1 MNIIRQVAEL
11 KEELNS
17 FRNRQKAIGFVPTMG
32 ALHQGHLSLI
42 EESKANTGVTVCSIF
57 VNPAQFND
65 PKDYEK
71 YPNTIDKD
79 LLILR
84 QAGADIVFIPPVNE
98 VYPDGTKDLEH
109 YDLGYLETILEGH
122 YRPGHFQ
129 GVSQV
134 MSRLLKMVLP
144 DQLFMGQ
151 KDYQQCMVIQK
162 LLHLTQLDQHIS
174 LQVCPTVRESD
185 GLAMSSRNLR
195 LNDQERKIA
204 VGISKTLEFA
214 KREIVPGDLTRLEIE
229 ATTLL
234 AGSGFKVDYFEIAKA
249 DSLELINDWDGQTK
263 LVALTAAFLNQ
274 VRLIDN
280 MLLN

>member
-1 MNIIRQVAEL
+1 MNIIRQAEEL
-11 KEELNS
+11 KEELKTI
-17 FRNRQKAIGFVPTMG
+17 RNEQKAIGFVPTMG
-32 ALHQGHLSLI
+32 ALHEGHLSLI
-42 EESKANTGVTVCSIF
+42 EESKANTRVTVCSIF

-79 LLILR
+79 LHILR
-84 QAGADIVFIPPVNE
+84 QAGTDIVYLPSVNE
-98 VYPDGTKDLEH
+98 IYPDGTKDLEH

-134 MSRLLKMVLP
+134 MARLLKIVLP

-162 LLHLTQLDQHIS
+162 LLHLTQLDQRIS

-195 LNDQERKIA
+195 LNVQERKIA
-204 VGISKTLEFA
+204 VGISKALEFA

-249 DSLELINDWDGQTK
+249 DSLELINEWDGKTK

>member
-1 MNIIRQVAEL
+1 MILFKKIAEL
-11 KEELNS
+11 QRFLTAKKKLG
-17 FRNRQKAIGFVPTMG
+17 ATIGFVPTMG

-42 EESKANTGVTVCSIF
+42 EESKAHTAVTVCSIF

-79 LLILR
+79 LDILQ
-84 QAGADIVFIPPVNE
+84 QARADIVFIPSVNE

-162 LLHLTQLDQHIS
+162 LLHLTQLDQHSS

-185 GLAMSSRNLR
+185 GLAMSSRNLV
-195 LNDQERKIA
+195 K
-204 VGISKTLEFA
+204 
-214 KREIVPGDLTRLEIE
+214 
-229 ATTLL
+229 
-234 AGSGFKVDYFEIAKA
+234 
-249 DSLELINDWDGQTK
+249 
-263 LVALTAAFLNQ
+263 
-274 VRLIDN
+274 
-280 MLLN
+280 

>member
-84 QAGADIVFIPPVNE
+84 QAGAGIVFIPPVNE

-195 LNDQERKIA
+195 LSQEQRKLANSIFNELNYIKQHLHDQSLQDLKKD
-204 VGISKTLEFA
+204 GIDHLVQK
-214 KREIVPGDLTRLEIE
+214 
-229 ATTLL
+229 
-234 AGSGFKVDYFEIAKA
+234 GFKVDYIEIANVDDLSPA
-249 DSLELINDWDGQTK
+249 TSSSGK
-263 LVALTAAFLNQ
+263 LVALAAASTGNI
-274 VRLIDN
+274 RLIDN
-280 MLLN
+280 IILN

>member
-1 MNIIRQVAEL
+1 MNIIREAAEL
-11 KEELNS
+11 QDELNS
-17 FRNRQKAIGFVPTMG
+17 FRIKSKAIGFVPTMG
-32 ALHQGHLSLI
+32 ALHQGHLSLV
-42 EESKANTGVTVCSIF
+42 EESKAHTAVTVCSIF

-79 LLILR
+79 LDILQ
-84 QAGADIVFIPPVNE
+84 QAGADIVFIPSVNE
-98 VYPDGTKDLEH
+98 VYPDGTKNLEH

-134 MSRLLKMVLP
+134 MSRLLKIVLP

-162 LLHLTQLDQHIS
+162 LLHLTQLDQQIN

-195 LNDQERKIA
+195 LNDQERKKA
-204 VGISKTLEFA
+204 VGISKALEFA
-214 KREIVPGDLTRLEIE
+214 KTEIVAGNLTRLEIE

-234 AGSGFKVDYFEIAKA
+234 TDSGFKVDYFEIAKA